1 MRLDEMKFGTV
12 ISYINIFI
20 SLISGMLI
28 TPLMIKFMG
37 SNEYGL
43 YNLMGAFTSYLSIL
57 EAGLGFTIVRY
68 VAKYNYE
75 KDKRG
80 RENIL
85 AYCTIAYFIICFAII
100 LASMYIYRNIDLIFS
115 KSLAKS
121 QLSDAKIMFIIL
133 TLTIVITTI
142 NSLFTSAL
150 SGCEKF
156 IIPRFFSCTIS
167 VLKII
172 LIVLLM
178 LSYPSAVLL
187 TLLTLVLSILNL
199 ILNIYYAI
207 KKIKIKIKFH
217 FWDSKLFLELLIFTS
232 FNFIQVLINQLYW
245 KVDEI
250 ILGTMISTS
259 VVAIYS
265 VSMQL
270 NMFTMNFAST
280 ASSVVLPKATHLI
293 TANSDDKSIAKFTA
307 KVSRIILILY
317 LLILIGFVFFGK
329 KFIILWVGYDY
340 IPAYYISVAIIA
352 STLIP
357 RVQDPI
363 NDIVRAKNMHG
374 ILNIIIFLAGI
385 INVCMSIIFVHLYG
399 IYGVVIGTVISLIIG
414 NILIGNIYYKKKVG
428 INLKIYFSETFSG
441 IWKCILPIIV
451 LCILLSI
458 FNYVNWSVLILQCL
472 LYLIGFLLIL
482 FKWGLNTQE
491 KQIVKK
497 LVLKINFIKFKDKI
511 NTFIN

>member
-1 MRLDEMKFGTV
+1 
-12 ISYINIFI
+12 
-20 SLISGMLI
+20 
-28 TPLMIKFMG
+28 
-37 SNEYGL
+37 
-43 YNLMGAFTSYLSIL
+43 
-57 EAGLGFTIVRY
+57 
-68 VAKYNYE
+68 
-75 KDKRG
+75 
-80 RENIL
+80 
-85 AYCTIAYFIICFAII
+85 
-100 LASMYIYRNIDLIFS
+100 
-115 KSLAKS
+115 
-121 QLSDAKIMFIIL
+121 
-133 TLTIVITTI
+133 
-142 NSLFTSAL
+142 
-150 SGCEKF
+150 
-156 IIPRFFSCTIS
+156 IIPRFFSCTIA

-172 LIVLLM
+172 LIVLLL

-187 TLLTLVLSILNL
+187 TLLTLVLSIFNL

-280 ASSVVLPKATHLI
+280 ASSVILPKATHLI

-374 ILNIIIFLAGI
+374 ILNVIIFLAGI

-441 IWKCILPIIV
+441 IWKCILPIIL
-451 LCILLSI
+451 LCILLSS
-458 FNYVNWSVLILQCL
+458 FNYVNWGVLIFQCL

-482 FKWGLNTQE
+482 FKLGLNTQE

-497 LVLKINFIKFKDKI
+497 LVLKIKFIRFKDKI